1 MERRGLLRKDW
12 KCVPKCGKGERKT
25 PSKNLAPQGKVENL
39 HQKLEQFAKKN
50 SLLLNPKF
58 DWKISWMET
67 HQGRCFCDWEN
78 RFCPCEHA
86 LEDLKRFGGICL
98 CGVLCTKDKLLYYQ
112 TAHETKLLSPEE
124 KKAAKERLKQQQ
136 KKNEN
141 VYQHIFKKRKRKG

>member
-1 MERRGLLRKDW
+1 
-12 KCVPKCGKGERKT
+12 
-25 PSKNLAPQGKVENL
+25 
-39 HQKLEQFAKKN
+39 
-50 SLLLNPKF
+50 
-58 DWKISWMET
+58 MET
-67 HQGRCFCDWEN
+67 HQGRCFCDWEK

-112 TAHETKLLSPEE
+112 TVHETKLLSPEE

-141 VYQHIFKKRKRKG
+141 VYQHIFQKRKRKG